1 MFKRVHYVSRTVS
14 GWHSIEMTSCF
25 VLALCRYL
33 DNVDGINMPQD
44 QVWFCTFTITIMLMS
59 SMCSM
64 LFILNMTF
72 ERVYGILRPHK
83 AASFNTVKRAKI
95 TIICV
100 VIFSILYNSP
110 HIFLSSSVAR
120 QCVPYGQAMK
130 VVYGQFYYWLS
141 FILQFALPFVLLL
154 SMNCIIIHTLRTR
167 VKFNVTISDTKT
179 DCETKGQRK
188 GQSQGHDK
196 GQSSKMQNTERQI
209 YIMLLLV
216 TFGFLILLT
225 PAYAFYLYQMF
236 YDYDK
241 SPYAFAGFYLY
252 NSVSQKAIYTNN
264 GINFFLYVMSG
275 KKFRT
280 DLVNLFKI
288 RKTAE
293 DPPFSSSNVSAA
305 TSIKTLSECVE

>member
-1 MFKRVHYVSRTVS
+1 
-14 GWHSIEMTSCF
+14 
-25 VLALCRYL
+25 
-33 DNVDGINMPQD
+33 
-44 QVWFCTFTITIMLMS
+44 
-59 SMCSM
+59 
-64 LFILNMTF
+64 MTF

-95 TIICV
+95 TIISIV
-100 VIFSILYNSP
+100 VFSVLYNSP

-130 VVYGQFYYWLS
+130 VVFGQFYYWLS

-154 SMNCIIIHTLRTR
+154 SMNCVIIHTLRTR
-167 VKFNVTISDTKT
+167 VKFNVTISDPKT
-179 DCETKGQRK
+179 EGQGHVKGQT
-188 GQSQGHDK
+188 
-196 GQSSKMQNTERQI
+196 SKMQNTERQI

-241 SPYAFAGFYLY
+241 SPHAFAGFYLY

-280 DLVNLFKI
+280 DLVNLFKR

-293 DPPFSSSNVSAA
+293 DLPVSSSTVSTV
-305 TSIKTLSECVE
+305 TSTTKTLNEMDL